1 MRWLS
6 KAFVGM
12 LAVASASVAAVSPAS
27 AITVVPVA
35 TTTLQVGSFIYE
47 VTSCTYSVTATAKV
61 SDTGG
66 VVGATAC
73 VAGLNLQ
80 MTANGTSGVSFSST
94 GTSGQ
99 MAQVLSGIGQ
109 KGDITLT
116 LQITPTGGVT
126 FGGLAIGVTGSF
138 TGGANYG
145 LGVTGGAL
153 AAQLA
158 ASGTGGS
165 TNGVIFTPTSGATTL
180 TLDFSASDPF
190 TTGTSNLTSSTVTG
204 VIPEPA
210 SMSLIGMGI
219 LALGAVRRRRFI

>member
-1 MRWLS
+1 MSRFVTTAVVLVSVGVALS
-6 KAFVGM
+6 GCGYSRSDRAM
-12 LAVASASVAAVSPAS
+12 SA
-27 AITVVPVA
+27 
-35 TTTLQVGSFIYE
+35 
-47 VTSCTYSVTATAKV
+47 YSVTATAKV

-180 TLDFSASDPF
+180 TLDFSASDAF